1 MSTSALAQRF
11 AGFSKVLVAVIVVL
25 LIAATLLFLNK
36 GDGKRYLTVDFPQTN
51 SVYKGSEVKI
61 LGVKVGTVESLTPR
75 GQVVRVKIA
84 YDGQQ
89 KLPADV
95 KAVVVS
101 PSIVGDRFIQ
111 LAPAYDGG
119 ATLKDDAHL
128 SVDRTAVPVELDAV
142 YQSLDDLS
150 VALGPKDGATQ
161 GPLSK
166 LVDGSAA
173 QLDGQGAQL
182 NETLKN
188 FGKLSTTLSNN
199 KDELFGGLREV
210 NDFVTLL
217 KTNDQSVRAFNDSTA
232 QVSEVLAGER
242 DDLAGTLEALSKAL
256 VDVNGL
262 VKENRTA
269 LRGNVD
275 NIASLANVL
284 AKRKDE
290 LEQATISAP
299 TALSNVA
306 LAYNGTTGTLD
317 TRADIPELLSGS
329 LADPGGLLC
338 NILGQAPVDGVCS
351 ALTGLL
357 NGITDPITGAAGGGS
372 GSGAGTGSGTSKL
385 PRAAAAS
392 STPAPRVEKVNSSV
406 ADMLAVQ

>member
-1 MSTSALAQRF
+1 MSTSAFAQRF
-11 AGFSKVLVAVIVVL
+11 AGLSKVLAGVVVLL
-25 LIAATLLFLNK
+25 LIAATLLFLNS
-36 GDGKRYLTVDFPQTN
+36 GDDKRYLTVDFDQTN

-84 YDGQQ
+84 YDGKQ

-119 ATLKDDAHL
+119 ATLKNNAYL
-128 SVDRTAVPVELDAV
+128 SVKRTAVPVELDAV

-150 VALGPKDGATQ
+150 VALGPKGDDKQ

-166 LVDGSAA
+166 LVDGASD
-173 QLDGQGAQL
+173 QLGGQGAQV

-188 FGKLSTTLSNN
+188 FGKLSSTLSDN
-199 KDELFGGLREV
+199 KDELFGSLREV
-210 NDFVTLL
+210 NQFVSLL
-217 KTNDQSVRAFNDSTA
+217 KTNDSSVRAFNDSTA

-242 DDLAGTLEALSKAL
+242 DDLAATLKALSKAL

-290 LEQATISAP
+290 LEKATISAP

-317 TRADIPELLSGS
+317 TRADIPELLLSS
-329 LADPGGLLC
+329 FSDPGALLC
-338 NILGQAPVDGVCS
+338 NLLGQAPVDGVCS
-351 ALTGLL
+351 ALTGVVKGL
-357 NGITDPITGAAGGGS
+357 TDPVTGGGDTAGGASGTPQLPRTAAAGT
-372 GSGAGTGSGTSKL
+372 APT
-385 PRAAAAS
+385 PRI
-392 STPAPRVEKVNSSV
+392 EKVNSSL